1 MTDINNDSESSTF
14 LDNLD
19 TKKDKIILNLK
30 IISNIE
36 KLDKIST
43 SSNEIFIDPPH
54 ILQSLYRT
62 YNGDSRSY
70 TIKKIDE
77 IIKEVFDFTN
87 DLLETQ
93 SLPWWNNNTT
103 KEIKFKND
111 IITIFQEL
119 IIHLNNS
126 IGGLQNL
133 KLTYINDVSV
143 CSNIDLIIS
152 KIQNRIN
159 KINNIMTLTSTNN

>member
-1 MTDINNDSESSTF
+1 MSKKTDPSSF

-30 IISNIE
+30 ILSNME

-43 SSNEIFIDPPH
+43 NSENIIIDPPH
-54 ILQSLYRT
+54 LLQSLYRT
-62 YNGDSRSY
+62 YNGDSRTS
-70 TIKKIDE
+70 TINKIDT

-93 SLPWWNNNTT
+93 SLPWWNNNSTT
-103 KEIKFKND
+103 EIKFKND
-111 IITIFQEL
+111 IISIFQEL

-133 KLTYINDVSV
+133 KLTYINDVSI

-159 KINNIMTLTSTNN
+159 KINSIMTLTSSSN

>member
-1 MTDINNDSESSTF
+1 MSEKNNPSTF

-19 TKKDKIILNLK
+19 IKKDKIILNLK
-30 IISNIE
+30 ILSNIE

-43 SSNEIFIDPPH
+43 NSDNISIDPPH
-54 ILQSLYRT
+54 LLQSLYRT
-62 YNGDSRSY
+62 YNGDSRTS
-70 TIKKIDE
+70 TINKIDN

-93 SLPWWNNNTT
+93 SLPWWNNNSTN
-103 KEIKFKND
+103 EIKFKND
-111 IITIFQEL
+111 IISVFQEL

-133 KLTYINDVSV
+133 KLTYINDVSI

-159 KINNIMTLTSTNN
+159 KINSIMTLTSSNN

>member
-1 MTDINNDSESSTF
+1 MTDNMNDSESNTF

-19 TKKDKIILNLK
+19 AKKDNIILNLK

-43 SSNEIFIDPPH
+43 SSDKILIDPPH
-54 ILQSLYRT
+54 LLQSIYRT
-62 YNGDSRSY
+62 YNGDSRST
-70 TIKKIDE
+70 TIEKIDE

-103 KEIKFKND
+103 TEIKFKND
-111 IITIFQEL
+111 IISVFQEL
-119 IIHLNNS
+119 ILHLNNS

-133 KLTYINDVSV
+133 KLTYINDVSI

-159 KINNIMTLTSTNN
+159 KINNIMTLTSSSN